1 MRRRGPNRE
10 GFAALLPV
18 LEDDEAAVR
27 EVLQRLNDGA
37 ASPFES
43 LSGTHFVRLV
53 VLPRFGGLP
62 ALLFFAAEFDAFV
75 GGFLEALCT
84 VMPDESDEIFGRCVR
99 YPGTG
104 APPEFKRWMLAHR
117 VRPGFTIIGNPGA
130 STAEVE
136 RCLRLRQHIIDFAL
150 ETRNADAAVLSER
163 WAEQVWETGA

>member
-1 MRRRGPNRE
+1 MRRRDPDRE

-37 ASPFES
+37 TSPFAS

-53 VLPRFGGLP
+53 VLPPFGGLP
-62 ALLFFAAEFDAFV
+62 ALLFFAAEFDAVV

-84 VMPDESDEIFGRCVR
+84 VMPDQSDEIFGRCLR

-117 VRPGFTIIGNPGA
+117 VRPGFTVIGNPGA
-130 STAEVE
+130 SADEVE
-136 RCLRLRQHIIDFAL
+136 RCLLLRQHIIDFAL
-150 ETRNADAAVLSER
+150 ETRDANAAELSAR
-163 WAEQVWETGA
+163 WAEQDWETGG